1 LKYHSTKKSVLT
13 LSLIIILLLIIS
25 AIGIFRF
32 QAETPVQAVSS
43 TLIKN
48 LEMPNGYSIEIN
60 NISESFLAK
69 QKIAKI
75 VIKKGE
81 IEIISIS
88 NLIIDQNFFNYIGYF
103 LFNKNLDLKI
113 SADYINI
120 NINEN
125 IDDLFYSLSK
135 IKIKDNTIA
144 IQSKLDSK
152 KDTEKVNNVN
162 IEELIN
168 SIVKQKYIDLSLII
182 KPELLINSLKLNIKS
197 GLLNYNLNKIKY
209 NSKIENLFLDLESDS
224 ILKTFNFELTQVSL
238 LYNNFKIENA
248 STKINYENEKV
259 TLNIQNSFNIFNDN
273 NSFLADNIL
282 INYDLGKV
290 GQVLLDIND
299 IEYQDIR
306 NFGEIKSLKA
316 QVKTNLRDF
325 SVVANPNSTS
335 IQIDN
340 NNLNFEKANIGMS
353 IVNNKITFYYNSEGL
368 TSLFINNN
376 LININDLDL
385 SLFSTENIINKSN
398 IKIGSIEYKNN
409 NIDTLL
415 KNINLKANCET
426 NSDYIFKDNKID
438 FKEITL
444 DNLINSYN
452 SVNLLFEANINY
464 LSDNLKVNSS
474 IISTIDIEENFKTI
488 STTIK
493 SDDLQIDDLANKIK
507 TDLNIQGPISFEK
520 NNIKALE
527 LNLNYDNQLIL
538 KTIGQ
543 INGDIS
549 NNHISTSIL
558 FQNFNL
564 NEIGVYIN
572 KFIPSLNNYLSNNTK
587 LNGALN
593 YDGNIPTNKNIS
605 LKGKVDSSLLIKEA
619 QFIDNNYDFG
629 LNINTEIDDIIFNF
643 NQISLSLFNYR
654 FAFNGRYNINTKA
667 IDGLLNL
674 EDIEKA
680 EKLLLV
686 DFKNSDLNSTNF
698 ILTTPKLSDFSLDG
712 LFVNKGNSIYSI
724 ISNINLKNDKIDF
737 DISADI
743 KNLIFSAL
751 SSKGLTLDLSI
762 KDNIN
767 LNLKVKDFDLIDLD
781 YSRFNGEINLSYH
794 DKNDWDFNIFDFDFS
809 YNNQKYDLILNG
821 KVSQDSFYFDKINY
835 FNNRLNTKYFG
846 TLKYKGPQYTS
857 LLSNKFKDKY
867 QLDLTFGDNSTQRIE
882 ASMFNRDKITNL
894 FFDVSKFNIA
904 RLFNTSSEILL
915 DARII
920 GSTDFEKNNK
930 IKGNIEF
937 NEAGILNNIISSAI
951 TTAPVFSNDLTEDK
965 SLINRVFSLIPFI
978 NLPTNAINN
987 NIISTI
993 PLDASKISFSTNLS
1007 IDDNNYSLEDL
1018 NLTFPKF
1025 SLKNSTL
1032 SFDSEKVD
1040 LLFNSKVELIK
1051 PSLITNQLS
1060 SFDID
1065 FNINFLSLISTI
1077 KSQFSIN
1084 EFTFNSINTVI
1095 ERLKGYKDFD
1105 YSLLNNINGHLN
1117 LTNFDLFKDTIEFEK
1132 LWPDTEDDKVKL
1144 QDVYSTYNINDN
1156 SLKLV
1161 ANYGRAKVDFKAKQG
1176 SLILDKDFGLGGN
1189 LIFDYNNSF
1198 DLYINDINLPVSF
1211 FEKIVYI
1218 KLIKFFGD
1226 DFTGSLIVKDLFNDA
1241 KLYGDVSTR
1250 SLKLKT
1256 LYTKDSVLEAPNL
1269 SVIFDDD
1276 KIYSNN
1282 FKVKYFDTETNSNI
1296 YCYSNAQVI
1305 LDNFIFKNFS
1315 IDVICPNYIPV
1326 YMPLLGMNFTIDV
1339 KGKNYF
1345 SFSTDGITS
1354 YINGDLVVKDA
1365 VVRSGINL
1373 PSWIIPRQESNGD
1386 FKITTAE
1393 NNSFYYPQLDNP
1405 ILSATMDKN
1414 QNFELKFD
1422 SLSKTYSA
1430 QGSINILQGEIFY
1443 FQKNFYINDG
1453 NISLRVNPETKR
1465 LEPIISIEATLRE
1478 IDLEGDNIDIVLNL
1492 NNASLDNL
1500 NPVFSSI
1507 PAKSQKEIMQ
1517 ILGQS
1522 FTSSSS
1528 TDSTSVATI
1537 ASAATSVF
1545 SSLGYIETGGVSTLN
1560 KTIASALNLDFFSLK
1575 SNIVENLILDTF
1587 IEDPRYSSYS
1597 PLARYLNNTTVFMG
1611 KYLTP
1616 NSKLQIM
1623 INLLASNDDSK
1634 TSFISSDLS
1643 LDLEMSYEIDTEL
1656 AKFSFFTNPT
1666 QLSILKI
1673 LDTMGF
1679 SVTKTIHLR

>member
-1 LKYHSTKKSVLT
+1 MKYHSTKKSVLT
-13 LSLIIILLLIIS
+13 ISLIIILLLIIS

-69 QKIAKI
+69 QKIEKI

-81 IEIISIS
+81 IEVISIS
-88 NLIIDQNFFNYIGYF
+88 NLIIDQNLFNYIGYF
-103 LFNKNLDLKI
+103 LFNKKLDLNI

-120 NINEN
+120 NIVEN
-125 IDDLFYSLSK
+125 IDDLLFSLSK

-144 IQSKLDSK
+144 IQSKLDNK
-152 KDTEKVNNVN
+152 KDEEKVDN
-162 IEELIN
+162 ITIEDLID

-182 KPELLINSLKLNIKS
+182 KPELLINSLQINIKS
-197 GLLNYNLNKIKY
+197 GFINYKVNNIDY
-209 NSKIENLFLDLESDS
+209 ESTMENLFIDLESNS
-224 ILKTFNFELTQVSL
+224 ILKAFNFELTQVL
-238 LYNNFKIENA
+238 FHYNNYKIENS
-248 STKINYENEKV
+248 STQINYKNGKV
-259 TLNIQNSFNIFNDN
+259 SVNIQNSINTINDN
-273 NSFLADNIL
+273 NSLNLDNIL
-282 INYDLGKV
+282 INYDLEKV
-290 GQVLLDIND
+290 GQIFLDVNNLK
-299 IEYQDIR
+299 YQDLK
-306 NFGEIKSLKA
+306 NYGEIKSLKA

-325 SVVANPNSTS
+325 SIVANPNLTS
-335 IQIDN
+335 LKIEN
-340 NNLNFEKANIGMS
+340 NNLNFEKANIGIS

-368 TSLFINNN
+368 TSLLVNNN

-398 IKIGSIEYKNN
+398 IKIGAIEYKKNN
-409 NIDTLL
+409 LDTLL
-415 KNINLKANCET
+415 KNIIIKVNCET
-426 NSDYIFKDNKID
+426 NGDYILEDKKID
-438 FKEITL
+438 FNKISV

-452 SVNLLFEANINY
+452 SVNLLFEGNINY
-464 LSDNLKVNSS
+464 ISDKVKVNSS
-474 IISTIDIEENFKTI
+474 VISTIDIVDNFKTI
-488 STTIK
+488 SATIK
-493 SDDLQIDDLANKIK
+493 SDDLQIDDLAKKIK

-520 NNIKALE
+520 NNIKSLE
-527 LNLNYDNQLIL
+527 LNLNYDDQLIL

-543 INGDIS
+543 INGNIS
-549 NNHISTSIL
+549 NNQVSNTLL
-558 FQNFNL
+558 FKNFQL

-572 KFIPSLNNYLSNNTK
+572 KFLPSLKNYLSNNTK
-587 LNGALN
+587 LNGALS
-593 YDGNIPTNKNIS
+593 YDGNIPINKNIV
-605 LKGKVDSSLLIKEA
+605 LKGNVDSSLLIKEA
-619 QFIDNNYDFG
+619 QFIDNNYDIGF
-629 LNINTEIDDIIFNF
+629 NINTDINENIFNV

-654 FAFNGRYNINTKA
+654 FAFSGRYNTNTKA

-674 EDIEKA
+674 ENIDKA
-680 EKLLLV
+680 EKLLFV

-698 ILTTPKLSDFSLDG
+698 ILTTPKLINFSLDG

-724 ISNINLKNDKIDF
+724 ISNINLKNDKIDL
-737 DISADI
+737 DINADI
-743 KNLIFSAL
+743 KNLIFNAI
-751 SSKGLTLDLSI
+751 SSKGLTLDL
-762 KDNIN
+762 KVQDNIN
-767 LNLKVKDFDLIDLD
+767 LDLKVKDFDLIDLD
-781 YSRFNGEINLSYH
+781 YSTFNGDVNLLYH
-794 DKNDWDFNIFDFDFS
+794 DKNSWNFNISDFDFS
-809 YNNQKYDLILNG
+809 YNNNKYDLILNG
-821 KVSQDSFYFDKINY
+821 KVNQDSFYFDKINY
-835 FNNRLNTKYFG
+835 FNNMFNSKYYG
-846 TLKYKGPQYTS
+846 TLKYTGPQYTS
-857 LLSNKFKDKY
+857 LITNKFKDKY

-882 ASMFNRDKITNL
+882 ASMFNKDKITNI
-894 FFDVSKFNIA
+894 FFDISKFNIA

-915 DARII
+915 DARIV
-920 GSTDFEKNNK
+920 GSTDFAKNNK

-937 NEAGILNNIISSAI
+937 NEAGVLNNIISKSI
-951 TTAPVFSNDLTEDK
+951 STTPIINNELNQDK

-978 NLPTNAINN
+978 NLPTNPINN

-993 PLDASKISFSTNLS
+993 PLDASKISFSTNLN
-1007 IDDNNYSLEDL
+1007 IDDNIYSLEDL
-1018 NLTFPKF
+1018 NLTLPKF
-1025 SLKNSTL
+1025 SLLNSKL
-1032 SFDSEKVD
+1032 SFDSEKID
-1040 LLFNSKVELIK
+1040 LLINSKVELIK
-1051 PSLITNQLS
+1051 PSVITNQLS
-1060 SFDID
+1060 SFDLD
-1065 FNINFLSLISTI
+1065 FNLNFLSLISTI
-1077 KSQFSIN
+1077 KSQFSIDELN
-1084 EFTFNSINTVI
+1084 FKSINSVI
-1095 ERLKGYKDFD
+1095 EKLRSYKDFD
-1105 YSLLNNINGHLN
+1105 YSLLNDINGHLN
-1117 LTNFDLFKDTIEFEK
+1117 LTNFDLFKDTVEFEK
-1132 LWPDTEDDKVKL
+1132 LWPDTEADKVKL
-1144 QDVYSTYNINDN
+1144 EDIYSTYNIYDN

-1161 ANYGRAKVDFKAKQG
+1161 ANYGRVKVDFKTKQG
-1176 SLILDKDFGLGGN
+1176 SLILDKGFGFGGN
-1189 LIFDYNNSF
+1189 LIFDYNKTF
-1198 DLYINDINLPVSF
+1198 DLYINNINLPVSF

-1226 DFTGSLIVKDLFNDA
+1226 DFTGSLVIKNLFNDA
-1241 KLYGDVSTR
+1241 KIYGDISTR
-1250 SLKLKT
+1250 SLKLKS

-1269 SVIFDDD
+1269 SVIFDGN

-1305 LDNFIFKNFS
+1305 LDNFVFKNFS
-1315 IDVICPNYIPV
+1315 VDVVCPNYIPV

-1345 SFSTDGITS
+1345 SFSTDGLTS
-1354 YINGDLVVKDA
+1354 YINGDLIVKDA
-1365 VVRSGINL
+1365 VVRSGITL
-1373 PSWIIPRQESNGD
+1373 PSWIIPRQETNGD
-1386 FKITTAE
+1386 FKITTAD

-1405 ILSATMDKN
+1405 ILSVTMDKN

-1453 NISLRVNPETKR
+1453 NISLRLNPETNR
-1465 LEPIISIEATLRE
+1465 LEPIVSIEATLRE
-1478 IDLEGDNIDIVLNL
+1478 IDLEGENIDIVLNL

-1500 NPVFSSI
+1500 NPVFSSV
-1507 PAKSQKEIMQ
+1507 PSKSQKEIMQ

-1528 TDSTSVATI
+1528 TDSNSVATI

-1587 IEDPRYSSYS
+1587 IEDPRYSSFS

-1623 INLLASNDDSK
+1623 INLLASNDESK

-1656 AKFSFFTNPT
+1656 AKISFFTNPT